1 MKRLLTTSCTDTSF
15 NIAAFLLRVIS
26 GSMIFIN
33 HGLPK
38 IKGFAGMQAGF
49 DDPFHL
55 GPQASLL
62 MVIFAEVF
70 CAIFVVIG
78 LFTRL
83 AVIPLVVA
91 MSVVVFMSKKGQPLG
106 RIELPVMFLV
116 AFLAILFMGSGKYS
130 VDGAMGK

>member
-15 NIAAFLLRVIS
+15 NLAAFLLRVIF
-26 GSMIFIN
+26 GSLIFIN

-38 IKGFAGMQAGF
+38 IKRFPELQSTF
-49 DDPFHL
+49 YDPFHISH
-55 GPQASLL
+55 QASLL
-62 MVIFAEVF
+62 LVLFAEVF
-70 CAIFVVIG
+70 CAVFVVIG

-83 AVIPLVVA
+83 AVIPLVIA
-91 MSVVVFMSKKGQPLG
+91 MAVVVFMNKQGAPL
-106 RIELPVMFLV
+106 REIEMPLLFLA

>member
-15 NIAAFLLRVIS
+15 NIAAFLLRVIF
-26 GSMIFIN
+26 GTLIFIN

-38 IKGFAGMQAGF
+38 IQGFADRQSSFFNLFGIGS
-49 DDPFHL
+49 
-55 GPQASLL
+55 QASLL
-62 MVIFAEVF
+62 LVIFAEVF

-83 AVIPLVVA
+83 AVIPLVITMV
-91 MSVVVFMSKKGQPLG
+91 VVVFMANKGQPLPK
-106 RIELPVMFLV
+106 IQPALMFLG